1 MNDFING
8 IHYGGPGFTD
18 IFPDT
23 PEYKSK
29 YHDSPLGPTGLQQA
43 DALSERLGAL
53 IGGKEGAEE
62 ALSLGKSHT
71 NFLDD
76 LDLVVVSPLTR
87 ALQTMEI
94 GLYPHIKSRNIPI
107 VAVPQARERLYMVS
121 DIGKPRSELERAYE
135 YVDFESGFDPSMT
148 KDAPWHWI
156 PTEEEA
162 INYNEWRP
170 YGEGQNYA
178 HLGEIEERFDTRMN
192 ELHRWLHSR
201 EEKMIAVVCHY
212 GVIDW
217 MLQEGFENCELRVVP
232 FEQLKPRALT
242 AVNEFETQPVYDNR
256 HQCPR
261 L

>member
-1 MNDFING
+1 MSQSFRRTLSCLPILLSLHLVAKTKVTAFSPAAFRSMRDTVSRTLTYGAASEDSMPSSERSKNIVFIRHGRTYMNDFING

-107 VAVPQARERLYMVS
+107 VAVPQARERLYIWCRTLANLVRNWSVPM
-121 DIGKPRSELERAYE
+121 
-135 YVDFESGFDPSMT
+135 SM
-148 KDAPWHWI
+148 
-156 PTEEEA
+156 
-162 INYNEWRP
+162 
-170 YGEGQNYA
+170 
-178 HLGEIEERFDTRMN
+178 
-192 ELHRWLHSR
+192 
-201 EEKMIAVVCHY
+201 
-212 GVIDW
+212 
-217 MLQEGFENCELRVVP
+217 
-232 FEQLKPRALT
+232 
-242 AVNEFETQPVYDNR
+242 
-256 HQCPR
+256 
-261 L
+261 